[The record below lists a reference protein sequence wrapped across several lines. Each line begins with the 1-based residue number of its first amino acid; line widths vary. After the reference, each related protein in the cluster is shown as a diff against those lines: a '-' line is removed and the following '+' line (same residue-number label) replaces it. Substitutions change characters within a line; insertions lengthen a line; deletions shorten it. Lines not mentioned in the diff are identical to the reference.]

1 VRVVVHDRTGELP
14 DRLRT
19 YAERKLVRL
28 SRHFDRVLDAE
39 VEFKPERRR
48 SQEPAQVVTITV
60 HMDGRRHPV
69 ASAREADLSR
79 QTALDLALDKIDR
92 QVVKLKEKIK
102 ERKRPDPDA
111 APVPLKVSGNG
122 PARIRLKLRPESL
135 QEAEA
140 VLRRDD
146 SQQFHLFLDE
156 DSGEIQLVYRRLDG
170 SVAVIEPVIT

>member
-1 VRVVVHDRTGELP
+1 MVHDRTGELP

-28 SRHFDRVLDAE
+28 SRHFDRVLAAE
-39 VEFKPERRR
+39 VEFKPEKRR
-48 SQEPAQVVTITV
+48 SQDPAHVVTITV

-111 APVPLKVSGNG
+111 APLPLKVSGNG
-122 PARIRLKLRPESL
+122 PARIRLKLRRSRC
-135 QEAEA
+135 
-140 VLRRDD
+140 RR
-146 SQQFHLFLDE
+146 
-156 DSGEIQLVYRRLDG
+156 RRRCCAATKTSSSTSSWMRTAG
-170 SVAVIEPVIT
+170 VSSSSTGARTVRWQ